1 MTIQVNGNS
10 HTTSSPVTVRGL
22 LYELGFGLKPV
33 IVELNRRALFPREH
47 GEVEINDG
55 DVLEIVQITAGG

>member
-10 HTTSSPVTVRGL
+10 HATSAPLTVRGL
-22 LYELGFGLKPV
+22 LDELGFGLKPV

-47 GEVEINDG
+47 AEAKLNDG
-55 DVLEIVQITAGG
+55 DVIEIVQITAGG

>member
-10 HTTSSPVTVRGL
+10 HTTAAALTVRGL
-22 LYELGFGLKPV
+22 LDELGFGLKPV

-47 GEVEINDG
+47 SQQELKEG